1 MFDQIK
7 RLNPENRLFGFILG
21 PGGFVDHNYKE
32 LTKEVI
38 DEYRNTGGFDMIGSG
53 RTKLEKVEQFEKGL
67 EIARELNLSAIVI
80 IGGDDSNTNACVL
93 AEYYAAKNYG
103 IQVIGC
109 PKTIDGDLKNE
120 QIETS
125 FGFDTACK
133 TYSELIGNI
142 ERDCNSARKYWHF
155 IKVMGRSAS
164 HIALECALQCQPNVC
179 LVSEEVEQK
188 DMTLNQ
194 IVDDLCQN
202 IFKGAQIPLKNE
214 DGNFFIGTVLEIG
227 DASVKIDLNH
237 PLAGKKL
244 NFKGYIIENREAT
257 MDEIKTML
265 SHMNGGGC
273 GGDCGGCEGGCG
285 HHEGGCGHHDH
296 EDGCCGSHEH
306 KGGCCG
312 HHN

>member
-1 MFDQIK
+1 MLL
-7 RLNPENRLFGFILG
+7 RS
-21 PGGFVDHNYKE
+21 VW
-32 LTKEVI
+32 
-38 DEYRNTGGFDMIGSG
+38 
-53 RTKLEKVEQFEKGL
+53 
-67 EIARELNLSAIVI
+67 
-80 IGGDDSNTNACVL
+80 
-93 AEYYAAKNYG
+93 
-103 IQVIGC
+103 
-109 PKTIDGDLKNE
+109 KTL
-120 QIETS
+120 
-125 FGFDTACK
+125 
-133 TYSELIGNI
+133 
-142 ERDCNSARKYWHF
+142 NSARSSTSIEK
-155 IKVMGRSAS
+155 
-164 HIALECALQCQPNVC
+164 
-179 LVSEEVEQK
+179 EQAFGEYEPK
-188 DMTLNQ
+188 RVIDLNKEMFT
-194 IVDDLCQN
+194 VDGQFDSKN

-296 EDGCCGSHEH
+296 EGGCCGSHEH